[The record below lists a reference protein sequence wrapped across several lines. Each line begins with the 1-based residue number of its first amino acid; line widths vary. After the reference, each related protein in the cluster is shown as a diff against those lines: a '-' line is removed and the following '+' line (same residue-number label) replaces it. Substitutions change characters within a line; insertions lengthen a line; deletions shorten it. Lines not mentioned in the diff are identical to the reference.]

1 MHAVLLAVLLYATT
15 PYGAVSVAQLAAKE
29 QTHLL
34 LIHSFIF
41 VAHAMTFQ
49 LDQLSGSVL
58 LPETFGA
65 LCSFSPLSDPE
76 ADPAA
81 RLRALMEQRGGV
93 NCVPG

>member
-1 MHAVLLAVLLYATT
+1 MSEAHAVLPAVLLCATT
-15 PYGAVSVAQLAAKE
+15 PCGDVSVAQLAAKE

-41 VAHAMTFQ
+41 VAHAMAFQ

-58 LPETFGA
+58 LPETFGV
-65 LCSFSPLSDPE
+65 LCTFSPLSDPRSK

-81 RLRALMEQRGGV
+81 RDGAAWWC
-93 NCVPG
+93 CVPG